1 MGQARPAQGG
11 WVEGRVRLTSK
22 LSTNLGA
29 GMDEVQDAVPAGAR
43 RENRSVFGNVIFDLT
58 PEVAVS
64 VEYRW
69 LETRLGQA
77 LAKRTNNHVNAAFVV
92 RF

>member
-1 MGQARPAQGG
+1 
-11 WVEGRVRLTSK
+11 
-22 LSTNLGA
+22 
-29 GMDEVQDAVPAGAR
+29 VPAGAR
-43 RENRSVFGNVIFDLT
+43 SENRSAFANVIFDLT

-64 VEYRW
+64 LEYRW

-77 LAKRTNNHVNAAFVV
+77 LARRTNNHVNAAFVV

>member
-1 MGQARPAQGG
+1 
-11 WVEGRVRLTSK
+11 
-22 LSTNLGA
+22 
-29 GMDEVQDAVPAGAR
+29 VPAAAR
-43 RENRSVFGNVIFDLT
+43 RENRSVFGNVVFNFT

-69 LETRLGQA
+69 LETTLGSA
-77 LAKRTNNHVNAAFVV
+77 LKRTNDHVNAAFVV

>member
-1 MGQARPAQGG
+1 
-11 WVEGRVRLTSK
+11 
-22 LSTNLGA
+22 
-29 GMDEVQDAVPAGAR
+29 MDEVDDPVPAGAR

-58 PEVAVS
+58 PEVGVS
-64 VEYRW
+64 MEYRW
-69 LETRLGQA
+69 LETTLGQA

>member
-1 MGQARPAQGG
+1 
-11 WVEGRVRLTSK
+11 VEGRLRLTSK
-22 LSTNLGA
+22 LSTNVGA
-29 GMDEVQDAVPAGAR
+29 GMDEVDDPVPAGAR

-58 PEVAVS
+58 PEVGVS
-64 VEYRW
+64 MEYRW
-69 LETRLGQA
+69 LETTLGQA